1 LREYK
6 LHKLRLMILARLLYG
21 KKIELVIDGT
31 IVDIANVNRART
43 QKIRRVRGKVWWAK
57 RRRKIV
63 RRDNGKVVEFEEVR
77 YGMLMMVLC
86 DRWGRVYDVWI
97 SFGSVHE
104 VRAFRERKRRSLWFR
119 ELVESCVV
127 YGDRGYRG
135 CEGVIVCDSREMR
148 AKRQV
153 VEGVISQIKLFNAGS
168 GWRTLT
174 CVLVYVYAYAI
185 GYSYYRRGELEV

>member
-1 LREYK
+1 MREYK
-6 LHKLRLMILARLLYG
+6 LHKLRLMILARLFYG

-31 IVDIANVNRART
+31 IVDLANVNRART

-63 RRDNGKVVEFEEVR
+63 RRDNGKAVEFEEVR

-104 VRAFRERKRRSLWFR
+104 VRAFRERKKRSVWFR
-119 ELVESCVV
+119 ELVENCVV
-127 YGDRGYRG
+127 YGDRGLG
-135 CEGVIVCDSREMR
+135 SNVAITT
-148 AKRQV
+148 
-153 VEGVISQIKLFNAGS
+153 LFNPALFMASVQG
-168 GWRTLT
+168 G
-174 CVLVYVYAYAI
+174 VLPK
-185 GYSYYRRGELEV
+185 

>member
-1 LREYK
+1 
-6 LHKLRLMILARLLYG
+6 MILARLLYG

-31 IVDIANVNRART
+31 LVDIANVNRART

-86 DRWGRVYDVWI
+86 DREGRVYDVWI
-97 SFGSVHE
+97 TFGSVHE
-104 VRAFRERKRRSLWFR
+104 VRAFRERKKRSLWFR
-119 ELVESCVV
+119 GLVENCVV
-127 YGDRGYRG
+127 YGDRSYRG

-153 VEGVISQIKLFNAGS
+153 VEKTKRRAEEELKVVLEFIKPFDESEVLKDLIFK
-168 GWRTLT
+168 
-174 CVLVYVYAYAI
+174 LVYREY
-185 GYSYYRRGELEV
+185 